1 MKPIDS
7 HRWSCCW
14 SGCAQVSTMVL
25 DDKTLPKRVEID
37 EDTNIVKSQAC
48 MVANLFNCSN
58 LFHDSFGLRQ

>member
-1 MKPIDS
+1 
-7 HRWSCCW
+7 
-14 SGCAQVSTMVL
+14 MVL
-25 DDKTLPKRVEID
+25 DDKTLTKRVEID